1 MHVCPLNFTAVTMK
15 KRKLFFTIFWLKKIK
30 GLAVQNP
37 IHVILLNETNR
48 KGEKEKREIEKDQ
61 VKKERFFAM
70 FKITK
75 VEPKPSYYSTIIGVG
90 TD

>member
-1 MHVCPLNFTAVTMK
+1 M
-15 KRKLFFTIFWLKKIK
+15 
-30 GLAVQNP
+30 
-37 IHVILLNETNR
+37 ILLNETNR